1 MNSRANIRRVLAAV
15 TLAWLACPR
24 AAEACAA
31 CFGRSDSP
39 MAKGMNMGIMSLLLV
54 IMSVLFGIAIFFA
67 YILRRAARMERERL
81 ANAPSSDLSGALSHT
96 VSQLTPLSPHG
107 H

>member
-1 MNSRANIRRVLAAV
+1 MTRRANIRRALGAL
-15 TLAWLACPR
+15 TLAWLASPR

-39 MAKGMNMGIMSLLLV
+39 MAKGMNMGIMTLLFV

-67 YILRRAARMERERL
+67 YILRRAARLERERL
-81 ANAPSSDLSGALSHT
+81 ANDTAADLDGALSHT

>member
-1 MNSRANIRRVLAAV
+1 MNSRATIRWVLGAV
-15 TLAWLACPR
+15 TLAWLSCPC

-67 YILRRAARMERERL
+67 YILRRAARLERERL
-81 ANAPSSDLSGALSHT
+81 ANDPAADLNGTLSHT